1 VSRRTRDV
9 HKAKCGRCHKP
20 VFIGRPFPAS
30 AKGFAAHIQ
39 HDDIPVLVGFWAQ
52 WCGPCKAMAP
62 VYERV
67 ASEFEPKVRFL
78 KADTEAERE
87 LAAQYNI
94 KSIPTLMLFRT
105 GAVIA
110 QQAGA
115 MDAQALRAWLTR
127 PRLISMLNP
136 FA

>member
-1 VSRRTRDV
+1 MANILLEKIASQACSRLALQGDGPGLRARRLRVRT
-9 HKAKCGRCHKP
+9 
-20 VFIGRPFPAS
+20 
-30 AKGFAAHIQ
+30 
-39 HDDIPVLVGFWAQ
+39 
-52 WCGPCKAMAP
+52 
-62 VYERV
+62 
-67 ASEFEPKVRFL
+67 VRFL
-78 KADTEAERE
+78 KVDTEAERE